1 MLVDYFQL
9 VSQQALEKPL
19 VVKASDLASFQAA
32 LVELLVLVVS
42 WMLMHNVMPNV
53 YLLILL
59 VDQEI
64 SFRTFYTNLMK

>member
-19 VVKASDLASFQAA
+19 VVKASDLASFLVA

-64 SFRTFYTNLMK
+64 SFQTFYTNLMK